1 MPPSVANKTTLKRIN
16 KEIADIHKAQK
27 SGEMGD
33 ILLQPDETNMHRW
46 TGWLP
51 GPPGSPY
58 EGGHFEVAIELPK
71 DYPFTPPKLQWITPI
86 YHCNISMSTGAIC
99 LDTLKNNWSPALSIF
114 KVMLSLSALLC
125 DPNPD
130 DPLVREIAM
139 QWRKS
144 RPEHDRKAAQ
154 LTKEQAC
161 SPANLAKR
169 QRLKDGLFQTY
180 GTPDSSTSAGAS
192 AASSAAT
199 ASPRPSHALP
209 TTTPSG
215 RPLAGS
221 SRVASSTSLR
231 TSRSA
236 STNEVVDIIDLDG
249 DDTSSSG
256 LGTSNGSNDTRAGQR
271 RRLDGGDESGHGR
284 RVRSR
289 LSENATAGGSGNSGA
304 GTGSAQDELI
314 ILD

>member
-16 KEIADIHKAQK
+16 KEIVDIQKAQK

-71 DYPFTPPKLQWITPI
+71 DYPLPSLDLPFL
-86 YHCNISMSTGAIC
+86 G

-125 DPNPD
+125 EPNPD

-169 QRLKDGLFQTY
+169 QRLKDGLSQTY
-180 GTPDSSTSAGAS
+180 GTAESSSSTNVSAS
-192 AASSAAT
+192 SSAAT

-209 TTTPSG
+209 TTTASG

-249 DDTSSSG
+249 DDDSSPSA
-256 LGTSNGSNDTRAGQR
+256 GTTNGSTDIRAGQR
-271 RRLDGGDESGHGR
+271 RRADGGDESGHGR

-289 LSENATAGGSGNSGA
+289 LSENATDGGSASNGTAA
-304 GTGSAQDELI
+304 GSTQDELI